1 MNQPARMYLLPLG
14 ALLALGLAGCAQL
27 NPLWTLFSP
36 AEQKDEAHGE
46 GGMSQ
51 STASEGTEGTEGMDG
66 GEESA
71 TQYGLSDAFDDV
83 RAGARLT
90 LGYDPSSQSF
100 IGRVTNVTDTALSRV
115 RVEVHLSNGVELGP
129 TAPVDLAPGQS
140 VDVSLDAS
148 GQRFTTWGAHAEV
161 GGGSGGSEVHAG
173 ESEAAGEHGSGGE
186 GSEGSE
192 GGEGSGEHAGGSEGT
207 GG

>member
-1 MNQPARMYLLPLG
+1 MNRPARMYLLPLG
-14 ALLALGLAGCAQL
+14 VSLALGLAGCAQL

-36 AEQKDEAHGE
+36 ADHSNEAHGE
-46 GGMSQ
+46 GDRSQ
-51 STASEGTEGTEGMDG
+51 SMAFEGMEGMEG

-71 TQYGLSDAFDDV
+71 TQYGLSDAFDQV

-90 LGYDPSSQSF
+90 LGYDPASQSF
-100 IGRVTNVTDTALSRV
+100 TGVVTNVTDMALSRV

-140 VDVSLDAS
+140 TTVSLDAS
-148 GQRFTTWGAHAEV
+148 GQSFATWGAHAEV
-161 GGGSGGSEVHAG
+161 GGGSGESGEHAG
-173 ESEAAGEHGSGGE
+173 ESESPGEHGSGGE
-186 GSEGSE
+186 GSEG
-192 GGEGSGEHAGGSEGT
+192 GEGNGEHAGGSEGT